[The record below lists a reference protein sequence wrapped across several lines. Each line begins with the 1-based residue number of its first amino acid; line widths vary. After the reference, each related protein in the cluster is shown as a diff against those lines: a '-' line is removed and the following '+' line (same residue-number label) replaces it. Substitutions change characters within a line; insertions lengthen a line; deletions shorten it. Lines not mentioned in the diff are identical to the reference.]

1 MANATWAKLKNEGGW
16 GIRTEGR
23 EGYNEG
29 ATVKVSK
36 KDGRLT
42 DEVLGRCVA
51 SGPGWALW
59 TCGTP
64 KREESRLP
72 PARTEQAQ
80 AVNDDSEGAW

>member
-1 MANATWAKLKNEGGW
+1 MANSWAKLKNEGGW

-23 EGYNEG
+23 DGLNEG
-29 ATVKVSK
+29 DTVPVAK
-36 KDGRLT
+36 KDGRLS

-59 TCGTP
+59 LCATP
-64 KREESRLP
+64 KRERPFP

-80 AVNDDSEGAW
+80 AVNDEDAAW